1 MRSRKNNV
9 RTDQSAGKRSVRV
22 RNRVGGRDRVKVR
35 VWGRF
40 WDRVEVRVGERVWDR
55 VKVRVIS
62 VRDRFRFGLDD
73 RSAGKRSVC
82 ICCW

>member
-1 MRSRKNNV
+1 MPEPKNTV

-22 RNRVGGRDRVKVR
+22 GDSDRVKVR
-35 VWGRF
+35 VW
-40 WDRVEVRVGERVWDR
+40 DRVWDR

-62 VRDRFRFGLDD
+62 VRDRFGLDD